1 MQRQTQPY
9 LTVRDFEAPFRLAP
23 ALVGMADGDGGL
35 VLVSDEMSTAIAR
48 LSPRERS
55 ALPSVIMELL
65 AVARTEDGRAS
76 RTFGRYRLDIRLLPL
91 GTVRDAVAVV
101 GLQDLTSAPEAEQVA
116 PAGLT
121 TRERQVVR
129 GLSRGASN
137 LQIAHEL
144 QLSVH
149 TVRRHVE
156 RVLRKLGVSRRAEVP
171 ARLASGSGAGEVPG
185 EELERQV
192 RSRPA

>member
-1 MQRQTQPY
+1 
-9 LTVRDFEAPFRLAP
+9 
-23 ALVGMADGDGGL
+23 MADGEGGL
-35 VLVSDEMSTAIAR
+35 VLVSDEMSAAIAR
-48 LSPRERS
+48 LSARERS
-55 ALPSVIMELL
+55 ALPSVILEML
-65 AVARTEDGRAS
+65 AVARTEAGRAS
-76 RTFGRYRLDIRLLPL
+76 RTFGQYRLDIRLLPL

-101 GLQDLTSAPEAEQVA
+101 GLQELTTASAADQVS

-171 ARLASGSGAGEVPG
+171 ARLASGVGESAS
-185 EELERQV
+185 EEPEREA